1 MLRIVATWHA
11 EIQWL
16 SSPRLYRC
24 REHLSQLGPGFECDI
39 QEIPPRKFPYEP
51 SAPYRWRRVTI
62 WADQASP
69 HLVGTTDLLVA
80 HVGFIAAFPRVD
92 PARKRR
98 SEERRVGKECVSRC
112 RSRW

>member
-62 WADQASP
+62 WADQASH
-69 HLVGTTDLLVA
+69 HLVGTTD
-80 HVGFIAAFPRVD
+80 
-92 PARKRR
+92 RKSVVSGKSVSVRLDLGCRR
-98 SEERRVGKECVSRC
+98 IIKKQKDNYNHSHYILY
-112 RSRW
+112 